1 MRHDRRDA
9 PIGHRLVPIPP
20 TVRSGRECAMRD
32 LLDVIVTLSRVQ
44 SDLRIIDAQ
53 PDRFPRN
60 GHYDR
65 IVNLTTALQGHT
77 HRWLDDAAARWH
89 AERPS
94 LPVS

>member
-1 MRHDRRDA
+1 
-9 PIGHRLVPIPP
+9 
-20 TVRSGRECAMRD
+20 MRD

-44 SDLRIIDAQ
+44 SDLRVIDAQ
-53 PDRFPRN
+53 PDRFPPN

-65 IVNLTTALQGHT
+65 IVHLTTALQGQT

-89 AERPS
+89 AERRESGGAESS

>member
-1 MRHDRRDA
+1 
-9 PIGHRLVPIPP
+9 
-20 TVRSGRECAMRD
+20 MRD

-44 SDLRIIDAQ
+44 SDLRVIDAQ
-53 PDRFPRN
+53 PDRFPRT

-65 IVNLTTALQGHT
+65 IVNLTTALQGQT

-89 AERPS
+89 AERRESGGAEPS